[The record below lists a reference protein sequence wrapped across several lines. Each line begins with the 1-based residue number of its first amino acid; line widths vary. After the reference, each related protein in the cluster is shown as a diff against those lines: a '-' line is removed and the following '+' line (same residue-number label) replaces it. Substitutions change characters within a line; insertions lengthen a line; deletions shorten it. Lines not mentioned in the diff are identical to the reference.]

1 MGRSI
6 VNLGLLTFVL
16 EERNET
22 MSGSGEVDVDMGFV
36 VSNEKYFK

>member
-1 MGRSI
+1 MGRSV
-6 VNLGLLTFVL
+6 VNLGLLTFVH

-22 MSGSGEVDVDMGFV
+22 TSGLGEVDVDMGFV